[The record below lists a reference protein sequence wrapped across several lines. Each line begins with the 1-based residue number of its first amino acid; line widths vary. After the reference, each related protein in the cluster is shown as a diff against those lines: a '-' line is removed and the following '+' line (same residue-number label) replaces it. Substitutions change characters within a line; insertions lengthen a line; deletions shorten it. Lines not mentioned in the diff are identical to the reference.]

1 MSNTSDPGAE
11 APASDSTAE
20 TTSATNSGKASGPL
34 SDLRVIELGQLIAGP
49 FCGQLLGDMGAE
61 VIKVEA
67 PGAGDP
73 MRTWGQGLPV
83 WWPVIGRNKKSITLN
98 LREPEGQTL
107 LRQLV
112 ADADVL
118 IENFRPGTMEQW
130 GLGYDALAAIN
141 PRLIMVRV
149 SGFGQTGPY
158 AQRAGYGS
166 IGEAMG
172 GIRYLAGDPDR
183 PPSRVGLSIGDSL
196 AATFACVGT
205 LAALHHRHRTGRG
218 QVIDAAIYEAVLA
231 MMESTIPEY
240 TEAGVI
246 RERSGAILPKI
257 APSNVYPTRSGEMI
271 LIGANQDSVFARL
284 CEAMGQAELARDPRY
299 ATHTAR
305 GERQAEL
312 DERIANWT
320 ATLDAEELLATLER
334 HGVPAGR
341 IYRAPEMLDDP
352 QFKARQSIVD
362 VPHPVFHHLKMQNVA
377 PRFSETAGSIRWP
390 GPELGAH
397 NEEIYAKL
405 LGLGAEALSDLS
417 GRGII

>member
-1 MSNTSDPGAE
+1 MSNRPE
-11 APASDSTAE
+11 
-20 TTSATNSGKASGPL
+20 NSGPL
-34 SDLRVIELGQLIAGP
+34 ADLRVIELGQLIAGP

-61 VIKVEA
+61 VIKVES
-67 PGAGDP
+67 PGEGDP

-83 WWPVIGRNKKSITLN
+83 WWPVIARNKKSITLN
-98 LREPEGQTL
+98 LREPEGQSL
-107 LRQLV
+107 LRRLV

-118 IENFRPGTMEQW
+118 IENFRPGTMEKW
-130 GLGYDALAAIN
+130 GLGYADLAAIN

-158 AQRAGYGS
+158 AHRAGYGS

-196 AATFACVGT
+196 AATFACLGT
-205 LAALHHRHRTGRG
+205 LAALHHRARSGRG
-218 QVIDAAIYEAVLA
+218 QVVDAAIYEAVLA

-257 APSNVYPTRSGEMI
+257 APSNVYPTRDGEMI

-284 CEAMGQAELARDPRY
+284 CDAMGAPALATDPRY

-312 DERIANWT
+312 DQRIAAWS
-320 ATLDAEELLATLER
+320 ATLDGDALLATLET

-341 IYRAPEMLDDP
+341 IFRAPEMLADP
-352 QFKARQSIVD
+352 QFAARDSIVD
-362 VPHPVFHHLKMQNVA
+362 VPHPSFRNLKMQNVV
-377 PRFSETAGSIRWP
+377 PKLSETQGSIRWA
-390 GPELGAH
+390 GPALGAH
-397 NEEIYAKL
+397 NQEVYEGV
-405 LGLGAEALSDLS
+405 LGLAPDEMAQLQR
-417 GRGII
+417 RGII